1 MPPFWNVGNQAL
13 GCYARFSWVS
23 GRIFRKRLNW
33 CAASMDV
40 DDIRDIRN
48 LLGKNW
54 WTRLREPL
62 LRVVLPLEY
71 YQVWNWQSGAYQW
84 DDLGFRA
91 YCRDLSLYPNIPTN
105 DRRQRLS
112 QFLFYFEVGKSW
124 NMKTRKACKFA
135 RGLLERSTLG
145 CQQRLPFKA
154 TSRCGKSSDETRTSQ
169 V

>member
-13 GCYARFSWVS
+13 VLCKVLMGQRPDLSETIELVRS
-23 GRIFRKRLNW
+23 QHGL
-33 CAASMDV
+33 

-154 TSRCGKSSDETRTSQ
+154 TRRCGKSSDETRTSQ